1 MKKRNNFLFFLIVAL
16 LISCKSNK
24 KDTYATG
31 NISVAVDPAF
41 HNIADALTYRYMQ
54 TYPEAKIELKFM
66 RERFALND
74 LLNRK
79 VSAIVM
85 SRNLNENEANLY
97 KQKIDLEPQPS
108 YFAAD
113 ALVFVVS
120 SNSSING
127 ISVDEIKKE
136 LLNGKRNLIF
146 DGANT
151 SNTDYIAEK
160 FQLDPAD
167 MKYSSLSSNEDIIEN
182 LDKFPNHIG
191 VISLNTI
198 SRPFGERA
206 KKLRS
211 MIKILPVSDGN
222 EYILPELRNLKNQK
236 YPFTR
241 MLYFLTNEGYFGVAK
256 GLIRYSCTD
265 IGQKIVAKNGLQP
278 FNLYKRYVEIK

>member
-1 MKKRNNFLFFLIVAL
+1 MQNRLLLLLL
-16 LISCKSNK
+16 LILIFSCKSDK
-24 KDTYATG
+24 KNTYATG
-31 NISVAVDPAF
+31 EISVAVDPSF
-41 HNIADALTYRYMQ
+41 HNVANALVYRYMQ

-66 RERFALND
+66 KERFALNE
-74 LLNRK
+74 LLNRR

-85 SRNLNENEANLY
+85 SRDLNLDETNIY
-97 KQKIDLEPQPS
+97 TQKIDLELQPS

-120 SNSSING
+120 KESPIKE
-127 ISVDEIKKE
+127 ISVEEIKGK
-136 LLNGKRNLIF
+136 LLDGKRNLIF

-151 SNTDYIAEK
+151 SNTDYIAER
-160 FQLDPAD
+160 FQLKLAQ
-167 MKYSSLSSNEDIIEN
+167 MKYSALSSNEEIIEN
-182 LDKFPNHIG
+182 LYKFPNHIG

-198 SRPFGERA
+198 SRPFGENA

-211 MIKILPVSDGN
+211 MIRILPVSDGDV
-222 EYILPELRNLKNQK
+222 YILPELRNLKNQK

-241 MLYFLTNEGYFGVAK
+241 MLYFLTNEGYFGVSK

-278 FNLYKRYVEIK
+278 FNLYKRYVKIE